1 MRLLVT
7 AFLAIATAITVNAL
21 YFQAPPQLAATAEG
35 GAAQKQPGDA
45 QKGAPVRGRSMTTAA
60 LPTDAARPKVATLAP
75 LPPAP
80 PPPQKTPALE
90 PTPLVRSIQRKLIQF
105 GYKSLPQDGLPGRET
120 RAAILAAQFEQGVPM
135 TGEPG
140 DGVLAALY
148 FLEASGRTR
157 IGSSERFEQDRL
169 LVEQVEDFLAKLG
182 YGSGPVDG
190 QLDAKSREAL
200 RRFEAD
206 RQLAPDGRITERI
219 LLEMTIEN
227 GKPLL
232 SGG

>member
-1 MRLLVT
+1 MTPFRLRLLVT

-21 YFQAPPQLAATAEG
+21 YFQAPPQLAVTAQG
-35 GAAQKQPGDA
+35 SAVQKKPA
-45 QKGAPVRGRSMTTAA
+45 EAPVSAPARPRAMTTAA
-60 LPTDAARPKVATLAP
+60 LPTDAAPPRAA
-75 LPPAP
+75 PPAP
-80 PPPQKTPALE
+80 PLTDKTAGPE
-90 PTPLVRSIQRKLIQF
+90 PTPLVRSIQKKLIQF

-135 TGEPG
+135 TGEPA
-140 DGVLAALY
+140 DSVLAALF

-157 IGSSERFEQDRL
+157 IGSSERFEQDRR

-182 YGSGPVDG
+182 YGSGPIDG
-190 QLDAKSREAL
+190 QLDGKTREAI

-206 RQLAPDGRITERI
+206 RQLKADGRLTERI

-232 SGG
+232 AGG